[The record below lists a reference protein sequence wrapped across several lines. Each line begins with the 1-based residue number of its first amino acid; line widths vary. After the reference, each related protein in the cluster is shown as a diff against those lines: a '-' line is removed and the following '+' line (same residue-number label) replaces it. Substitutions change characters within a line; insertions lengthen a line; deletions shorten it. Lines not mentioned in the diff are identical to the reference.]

1 MTLSIHTESPLVG
14 DLDPLF
20 ARHTAEMHADTPPG
34 SIHMLPKDAL
44 ADPAI
49 AFFVIRNAGQP
60 VAMGAVKD
68 LGASEG
74 EVKSMHVLSEQ
85 RGRGLSR
92 MLLRHLLAH
101 AREAGFRRL
110 SLETGVQ
117 PGFAP
122 ARGLY
127 AREGFTECPPFASY
141 RADPHSVFMTLLL

>member
-1 MTLSIHTESPLVG
+1 MTLTIDLESPLG
-14 DLDPLF
+14 ADLEPLF
-20 ARHTAEMHADTPPG
+20 QRHTAEMHADTPPD
-34 SIHMLPKDAL
+34 SVHTLPRAAL

-49 AFFVIRNAGQP
+49 AFFVIRDAGLP

-68 LGASEG
+68 LGRSEA
-74 EVKSMHVLSEQ
+74 EVKSMHVLAEQ

-101 AREAGFRRL
+101 SRQAGFRRL

-141 RADPHSVFMTLLL
+141 RPDPHSVFMTLLL